1 LQTTQQT
8 DNTLFEARTRK
19 PLHVKRLLRTL
30 SNTVTD
36 TSVTIDEDGITFHA
50 ADPKTVAMIHV
61 TLKPDLFDRWQPP
74 TEPVHLGVDADDLL
88 DRVSNANK
96 NDELTLSLTREHD
109 GVVIHAAVYNDGI
122 RSTFAVPSIDA
133 DDIKQ
138 PDTSDLDFDARAI
151 VAFNAFS
158 DAVKQLGDSIRLRLS
173 DTDLTLATDTD
184 ASVTFPASSD
194 HLHGVRIDTTDGTV
208 ESMYSRDYLS
218 DLRSLRHTASR
229 VELRF
234 GDDYPLQVAA
244 DSDEFLLEYTLA
256 PRIEE

>member
-36 TSVTIDEDGITFHA
+36 TPVTIDEDGITFRA
-50 ADPKTVAMIHV
+50 ADSKTVAMIHV
-61 TLKPDLFDRWQPP
+61 TLRPDLFDRWQPP
-74 TEPVHLGVDADDLL
+74 AEPVHLGVDADDLL
-88 DRVSNANK
+88 DKVSNANK
-96 NDELTLSLTREHD
+96 NDELTISLTQEHD
-109 GVVIHAAVYNDGI
+109 EMVIHAAVYHNGI
-122 RSTFAVPSIDA
+122 RSTFTVPSIDA

-151 VAFNAFS
+151 VAFDAFS
-158 DAVKQLGDSIRLRLS
+158 DAVKQLGDSIRFTLS
-173 DTDLTLATDTD
+173 DTDLTLATDTG
-184 ASVTFPASSD
+184 ATVTFPTSSD
-194 HLHGVRIDTTDGTV
+194 HLHGVRVDTDDAV

-234 GDDYPLQVAA
+234 GEDYPLQVAA